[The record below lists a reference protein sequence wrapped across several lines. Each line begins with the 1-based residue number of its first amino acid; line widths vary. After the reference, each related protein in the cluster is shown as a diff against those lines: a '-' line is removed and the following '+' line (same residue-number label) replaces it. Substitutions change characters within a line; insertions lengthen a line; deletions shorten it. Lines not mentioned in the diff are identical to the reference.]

1 MQGLFLNRRA
11 AELSV
16 VVLLILAASCVAG
29 GRYLSVTEGSVLP
42 QAPDRTQVVLLSCN
56 VNIQVVAVD
65 GVEIAKMSPPQ
76 TDSWCGSG
84 RYLVLKP
91 GRAEIRVRAPRARED
106 GTIQRGVA
114 NVRFTAEAGTEYH
127 MGVGMTVLSISMTGG
142 RTEAGDALF
151 NLIVKEVG
159 TEKDVSARV
168 SWVSG

>member
-1 MQGLFLNRRA
+1 MKHNRRIVYLFGLFLGF
-11 AELSV
+11 
-16 VVLLILAASCVAG
+16 LAAGCVAG

-56 VNIQVVAVD
+56 VNIRVVAVD

-106 GTIQRGVA
+106 GIIQRGVA
-114 NVRFTAEAGTEYH
+114 NVRFTAETGTEYH
-127 MGVGMTVLSISMTGG
+127 MGVGITVLSVRMSVTGG
-142 RTEAGDALF
+142 GAEAGDVLF

-159 TEKDVSARV
+159 TDKDVSARV